1 MTAHIERLISTTR
14 RDYLDRVFMNGQKTG
29 SS

>member
-1 MTAHIERLISTTR
+1 MTAHIERLIGTIR
-14 RDYLDRVFMNGQKTG
+14 RDYLDRVFTNAQKTG

>member
-1 MTAHIERLISTTR
+1 MTAHIERLIGTIR
-14 RDYLDRVFMNGQKTG
+14 REYLDRVFTYGQKAG